1 MTRAPVIL
9 LTAVEAS
16 GDALGA
22 GLMRE
27 LRRRL
32 GPDVR
37 FIGVGGAA
45 MAAEGLVSAFDVA
58 ELSIMGFVEGL
69 LAARRADRRAAQ
81 VAALAERERPDV
93 AVLIDSW
100 GFSYLL
106 AKRLR
111 RALPTLPLVKY
122 VAPQVWATRPGRAR
136 TLARTFD
143 RLISILAF
151 DAPYFERE
159 GVPVTV
165 VSHPALAMD
174 FSGADPQRL
183 RAHIGAGA
191 EDPILLVLPGSR
203 PSEIA
208 RLMAPFEDAIHRLKA
223 ERPALHVVVP
233 VAGSVAEAVKAK
245 VSAWPFRAH
254 VVEDEQGKLDAMAGA
269 TVALACSGTV
279 TTELAMAGCPMVV
292 AYRVAPLTAVIA
304 RMIILTRYVTLFNI
318 AAGKAVAPE
327 FIQEDCTGPKL
338 AAALAARLDDPQA
351 RARQVAEQFAALDK
365 LGRGGP
371 EPSIGAAEAV
381 IEVLA
386 ERARPAS

>member
-1 MTRAPVIL
+1 MTVVL

-32 GPDVR
+32 GPDLR
-37 FIGVGGAA
+37 FIGVGGVQ
-45 MAAEGLVSAFDVA
+45 MAAEGLASAFDIS

-69 LAARRADRRAAQ
+69 MAARRADARARQ
-81 VAALAERERPDV
+81 VVDLALREGPDV

-100 GFSYLL
+100 GFSYLT
-106 AKRLR
+106 AKRLK
-111 RALPTLPLVKY
+111 ASLPDLPLVKY
-122 VAPQVWATRPGRAR
+122 VAPLVWATRPGRAR
-136 TLARTFD
+136 VLARLFD

-174 FSGADPQRL
+174 MSKASPDRL
-183 RAHIGAGA
+183 RRRIDAAA
-191 EDPILLVLPGSR
+191 DEQILLVLPGSR
-203 PSEIA
+203 PGEIA
-208 RLMAPFEDAIHRLKA
+208 RLMAPFEDAVHRLKA
-223 ERPALHVVVP
+223 DRPRLHVVVP
-233 VAGSVAEAVKAK
+233 VAASVAEAVKAK
-245 VSAWPFRAH
+245 VAAWPFRAH
-254 VVEDEQGKLDAMAGA
+254 VLEDDEGKLDAMAAA

-279 TTELAMAGCPMVV
+279 TAELAMAGCPMIV

-304 RMIILTRYVTLFNI
+304 RMIIRTKWVTLFNI
-318 AAGKAVAPE
+318 AAGRAIAPE

-338 AAALAARLDDPQA
+338 AAALAARLDDA
-351 RARQVAEQFAALDK
+351 EVRSRQTAEQFAALDR

-381 IEVLA
+381 AQVLA